1 MLYIQIVTW
10 LFFIIVSLIYLTTLI
25 IPLATIKE
33 NKNIPLLYIVPS
45 LISTFLFLIS
55 NEIFEIKNTIIIWKI
70 LSILPILFTISITLF
85 SKYRN
90 SYTLLSLIST
100 TAIGIIPFLINIE
113 IQKTNTLLPIIKNT
127 YSYDFVLSVSLLFI
141 IILILSVYSIS
152 NRRNR
157 IILNSLNDIYIRINN
172 DKNKNKEPFRATYE
186 KLLWEELNKSL
197 MDFRR
202 TLNKSTIDLKDI
214 IELEHTVK
222 LRNNKKSD
230 EIYPILYEIKKE
242 IEKIKEPSNSNNL
255 GINNLDIIREL
266 NHFLATPFSSII
278 TNCELLKR
286 QIISKRNISNA
297 NIHIDR
303 IISST
308 KLCQCV
314 IKAYREITNVSNSFV
329 DSQQTIKQGLQ
340 DAFSLYS
347 TEYQKDGIEFS
358 NNIADNLSGYSNNLI
373 ISLISPL
380 LQNAVYASPEYETIY
395 LDCKEEQHRYT
406 ISISNK
412 YSIKPDLVAM
422 DNVGYSS
429 KENHTGT
436 GLLIVRHILQLR
448 DSGELS
454 YEIKNDEIIFNLY
467 LKK

>member
-1 MLYIQIVTW
+1 
-10 LFFIIVSLIYLTTLI
+10 
-25 IPLATIKE
+25 
-33 NKNIPLLYIVPS
+33 
-45 LISTFLFLIS
+45 
-55 NEIFEIKNTIIIWKI
+55 
-70 LSILPILFTISITLF
+70 
-85 SKYRN
+85 
-90 SYTLLSLIST
+90 
-100 TAIGIIPFLINIE
+100 
-113 IQKTNTLLPIIKNT
+113 
-127 YSYDFVLSVSLLFI
+127 
-141 IILILSVYSIS
+141 
-152 NRRNR
+152 
-157 IILNSLNDIYIRINN
+157 
-172 DKNKNKEPFRATYE
+172 
-186 KLLWEELNKSL
+186 
-197 MDFRR
+197 MDFRIA
-202 TLNKSTIDLKDI
+202 LKKSTIDLKDI

-230 EIYPILYEIKKE
+230 EIYPILYEIKKG
-242 IEKIKEPSNSNNL
+242 IEKIKEPLNSNNL

-412 YSIKPDLVAM
+412 YSIKPDLAAM

-454 YEIKNDEIIFNLY
+454 YEIKNDEIIFNVY